1 MKLYENES
9 LSVIKIDSFQP
20 FIVRLDGK
28 NFSKFTSGL
37 YKPFD
42 SIHTTDNVE
51 IPTFA
56 KNFFGNI
63 ETNEKLLKFFRYIF
77 KNILSYYEKT

>member
-42 SIHTTDNVE
+42 KKFLKAMILTTEDLITE
-51 IPTFA
+51 F
-56 KNFFGNI
+56 
-63 ETNEKLLKFFRYIF
+63 
-77 KNILSYYEKT
+77 

>member
-1 MKLYENES
+1 MIDLFQF
-9 LSVIKIDSFQP
+9 LSSCI
-20 FIVRLDGK
+20 L
-28 NFSKFTSGL
+28 TMYGL

-42 SIHTTDNVE
+42 SIHTTDDVE

-56 KNFFGNI
+56 KTFFGNI
-63 ETNEKLLKFFRYIF
+63 ETNEKLLKFFKYIF